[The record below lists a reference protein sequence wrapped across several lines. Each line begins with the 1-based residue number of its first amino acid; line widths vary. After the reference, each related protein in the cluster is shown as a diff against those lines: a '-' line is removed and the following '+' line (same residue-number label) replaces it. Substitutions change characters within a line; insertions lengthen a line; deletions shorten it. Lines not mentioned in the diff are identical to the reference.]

1 VTRDRIIVGVILVL
15 VAIAVIARHIITG
28 ANLLIFAV
36 AIPSIILHEV
46 SHGVAAL
53 AFGDDTAKKAGRLT
67 LNPIPHIDL
76 LGTLILPA
84 LLAVSGLAVFGYAKP
99 VPVNP
104 NKMRHPAN
112 DAVWTSLTGPAT
124 NLIFAL
130 AAAAW
135 LHIEKPRY
143 LSLTS
148 GPFSMRIP
156 LAFGFINVVLTVF
169 NLVPIPPLDGSAVVG
184 RFLPQKWLPTWYQ
197 IRRYGVI
204 VLLLLV
210 LVKPSW
216 INDVLFP
223 FENWWASLF
232 GGRLTR

>member
-1 VTRDRIIVGVILVL
+1 MGVILVV
-15 VAIAVIARHIITG
+15 VAIAVVVRHIVTPTT
-28 ANLLIFAV
+28 ALVFAV

-53 AFGDDTAKKAGRLT
+53 SFGDDTAKKAGRIT

-104 NKMRHPAN
+104 SRMRHPAN
-112 DAVWTSLTGPAT
+112 DAVWVSLTGPVT
-124 NLIFAL
+124 NLLLAL

-135 LHIEKPRY
+135 LRFQRPAF
-143 LSLTS
+143 LAFGS
-148 GPFSMRIP
+148 GPWSMRIP
-156 LAFGFINVVLTVF
+156 LAFGFINIVLAVF

-184 RFLPQKWLPTWYQ
+184 RFMPEKWLAGWYQ
-197 IRRYGVI
+197 VRRYGVI

-210 LVKPSW
+210 LVKPAW
-216 INDVLFP
+216 INDVLAP
-223 FENWWASLF
+223 FENWWV
-232 GGRLTR
+232 RLVAG

>member
-1 VTRDRIIVGVILVL
+1 MTRDRIVVGVILVV
-15 VAIAVIARHIITG
+15 VAIAVVVRHIVTPTT
-28 ANLLIFAV
+28 ALVFAV

-53 AFGDDTAKKAGRLT
+53 SFGDDTAKKAGRIT

-104 NKMRHPAN
+104 SRMRHPAN
-112 DAVWTSLTGPAT
+112 DAVWVSLTGPVT
-124 NLIFAL
+124 NLLLAL

-135 LHIEKPRY
+135 LRFERPAF
-143 LSLTS
+143 LAFGS
-148 GPFSMRIP
+148 GPWSMRIP
-156 LAFGFINVVLTVF
+156 LAFGFINIVLAVF

-184 RFLPQKWLPTWYQ
+184 RFMPEKWLPGWYQ
-197 IRRYGVI
+197 VRRYGVI
-204 VLLLLV
+204 VLLLVV
-210 LVKPSW
+210 LVKPAW
-216 INDVLFP
+216 INDVLAP
-223 FENWWASLF
+223 FENWWV
-232 GGRLTR
+232 RLVAG

>member
-1 VTRDRIIVGVILVL
+1 MTRDKIIVGVILVV
-15 VAIAVIARHIITG
+15 VAIAVIARHIVTG
-28 ANLLIFAV
+28 TTLLIFAV

-104 NKMRHPAN
+104 NQMRHPAN

-124 NLIFAL
+124 NLLLAL

-135 LHIEKPRY
+135 LRIHRPAF
-143 LSLTS
+143 LSFNS

-156 LAFGFINVVLTVF
+156 LAFGFINIILAVF
-169 NLVPIPPLDGSAVVG
+169 NLLPVPPLDGSAVVG
-184 RFLPQKWLPTWYQ
+184 RFLPKKWLPTWYQ

-216 INDVLFP
+216 INDVLSP
-223 FENWWASLF
+223 FENWWI
-232 GGRLTR
+232 RLVAG